1 MTLATSLRIAMLG
14 LALLGGS
21 ASAQHPPGSVEVK
34 GMKNP
39 DMRSFRH
46 VTAGLDT
53 FDEYHAMA
61 PAVGALRFKVRA
73 KSSNKDKSI
82 EGITLNIVGT
92 EATIP
97 VPIEADGGFVIARNE
112 QAYDDNADLMFNRK
126 RNLFESLAD
135 IRTPGVPANARRLG
149 DLRLECKVNIS
160 IIKKEVPFY
169 IRAMVN
175 TFLVTTDWCS
185 KLPIFFSLP
194 PAKRIAKATLV
205 HHERRREVTKVEF
218 DNGFESPLV
227 DPSWPDD
234 TLLELELVPEEATP
248 DAPAPQA

>member
-1 MTLATSLRIAMLG
+1 MTLAPSLRIAMLG

-46 VTAGLDT
+46 VTVGLDT

-73 KSSNKDKSI
+73 KSSNKEKSI

-97 VPIEADGGFVIARNE
+97 VPIEADGGFVIERNQ
-112 QAYDDNADLMFNRK
+112 QAHDDK
-126 RNLFESLAD
+126 GE
-135 IRTPGVPANARRLG
+135 NARAIEKEPDHAVGSLRG
-149 DLRLECKVNIS
+149 DADVR
-160 IIKKEVPFY
+160 
-169 IRAMVN
+169 
-175 TFLVTTDWCS
+175 
-185 KLPIFFSLP
+185 
-194 PAKRIAKATLV
+194 PA
-205 HHERRREVTKVEF
+205 EF
-218 DNGFESPLV
+218 VAHSPLR
-227 DPSWPDD
+227 
-234 TLLELELVPEEATP
+234 
-248 DAPAPQA
+248 